1 MVGSARA
8 NKLSLLMLAGFAA
21 LFLNLVRMQI
31 LRGDYYHSLSERNR
45 IRMVYLEAA
54 RGQILDRNQ
63 APLAT
68 SRLSFNCSVIPREAK
83 SRIQQSCK
91 ILSPILNRDAE
102 ELESRFR
109 KKKPGVYN
117 TVLIAEDINPSQ
129 AMAIEE
135 RLDFLPGFV
144 IETRPLREYP
154 YAESA
159 AHLLGY
165 TGPVTEEE
173 LDTLEFYGYRPADW
187 LGREGVEK
195 TYESY
200 LRGHS
205 GGLQMEVN
213 NRGRYVRAL
222 GVKEPREGK
231 DIQLTVDAR
240 LQAFIQGLL
249 KNEKGA
255 VMAMELG
262 EGGILAINS
271 APSFDPNLFSST
283 KGRREVGRFLHDS
296 RSPMVNR
303 GIRGQYPPGSIFKIV
318 TALAAFDRQRIS
330 PVSTFQCPGFSLIGG
345 KLFHCWREAGHGP
358 QSLSDAFAHS
368 CNVYFYTAGLL
379 AGVDAIYKKAVE
391 LGFSHETG
399 IDLPGEKRGFVPS
412 REWKEKAYAQSW
424 YDGETANLAIGQ
436 GYLQT
441 TPIQELVMI
450 AAAATEGQIFKP
462 HVIDKIE
469 GIKVAERHARSL
481 AVSSAYWKAVKNG
494 LSEVINSDSGT
505 GRLARVPG
513 LRIAGKTGTA
523 QSGQNKTHAWFVG
536 YAPEDNPKIALVV
549 FLEHGGRGGVAAAN
563 VAGSVFKWLKEARYL

>member
-1 MVGSARA
+1 MVGPARA
-8 NKLSLLMLAGFAA
+8 NKLSLLMLAGFAV

-31 LRGDYYHSLSERNR
+31 LKGDYYRSLSERNR
-45 IRMVYLEAA
+45 VRVVHLEAA

-68 SRLSFNCSVIPREAK
+68 SRLSYNCSVIPIEAK
-83 SRIQQSCK
+83 SRIKQSCK
-91 ILSPILNRDAE
+91 ILGPILKMDAG
-102 ELESRFR
+102 ELENRFR

-117 TVLIAEDINPSQ
+117 TVLMAEDITPSQ
-129 AMAIEE
+129 AIAIEE
-135 RLDFLPGFV
+135 RLDFLPGFL

-154 YAESA
+154 YAEST

-165 TGPVTEEE
+165 TGPMTEEE
-173 LDTLEFYGYRPADW
+173 IESLEFYGYRRADW
-187 LGREGVEK
+187 LGREGVER

-213 NRGRYVRAL
+213 NRGRFVRAL
-222 GVKEPREGK
+222 GVKEPKEGK
-231 DIQLTVDAR
+231 DIQLTVDAK
-240 LQAFIQGLL
+240 LQSFIQGRL
-249 KNEKGA
+249 KDEKGA
-255 VMAMELG
+255 VIVMELG

-271 APSFDPNLFSST
+271 APSFDSNLFSST
-283 KGRREVGRFLHDS
+283 KGRREVGRFLHDG

-303 GIRGQYPPGSIFKIV
+303 GIRGQYPAGSIFKIV
-318 TALAAFDRQRIS
+318 TALAALDRQKIS
-330 PVSTFQCPGFSLIGG
+330 SAAAFQCPGYSLIGG
-345 KLFHCWREAGHGP
+345 KLFHCWKEAGHGP
-358 QSLSDAFAHS
+358 QSLSEAFAHS

-379 AGVDAIYKKAVE
+379 AGADAIYGKAVE
-391 LGFSHETG
+391 FGFTRMSG
-399 IDLPGEKRGFVPS
+399 VDLPGEKMGFVPS
-412 REWKEKAYAQSW
+412 REWKEKAYGQPW

-441 TPIQELVMI
+441 TPIQELLMI

-469 GIKVAERHARSL
+469 GVKVAERHARPMAISPG
-481 AVSSAYWKAVKNG
+481 YWKAVKSG
-494 LSEVINSDSGT
+494 LQEVVNSESGT
-505 GRLARVPG
+505 GRLARVSG

-536 YAPEDNPKIALVV
+536 YAPEDNPKVAMVV
-549 FLEHGGRGGVAAAN
+549 FLEHGGRGGVAAAGL
-563 VAGSVFKWLKEARYL
+563 AGSVFKWLKDAAYV